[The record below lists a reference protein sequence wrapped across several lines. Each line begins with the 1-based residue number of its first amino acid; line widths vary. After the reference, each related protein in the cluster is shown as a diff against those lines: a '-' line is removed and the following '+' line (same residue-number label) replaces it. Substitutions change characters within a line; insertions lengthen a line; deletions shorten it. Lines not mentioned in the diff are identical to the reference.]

1 MNAPYDVIVE
11 LSSDNSRLFKEGVIA
26 REMSAGN
33 DELFEGIT
41 MAMDSMV
48 TFGVKKVTASKGGG
62 KGLSWADFKLLADAL
77 ANRKLTGHA
86 ALAAIDVACNA
97 ATEQQWDDWYRRI
110 FIKDLR
116 CGMTETTVN
125 NVAKK
130 LKLKKYTVPVF
141 TCQLAHG
148 SEAHE
153 NKMVGEKLIEVKLDG
168 VRVLSIVDPN
178 GTVTQYSRN
187 GKELVNFEHIKQQF
201 ASIVDKLSEPTVFD
215 GEVMSSSFQD
225 LMKQVHRKSN
235 VNAGDAVL
243 HLFDMVPLKD
253 FQKGIFKVPQKK
265 RSQDLQQ
272 WHKEHAQH
280 LQNVQVLEQEL
291 VNLDTAQGQKRY
303 AEINRAAIAGGY
315 EGIMV
320 KDVDAPYECKRVTH
334 WLKLKP
340 VIEVSLEVI
349 AIEEGTG
356 KNVGKLGA
364 LVCEGVDDGKKITVN
379 VGSGYSDEQR
389 DEYFTTD
396 LIGSIA
402 EVRADAITKNQ
413 DGSYSLRF
421 PRFLRFR
428 GFEAG
433 EKI

>member
-1 MNAPYDVIVE
+1 
-11 LSSDNSRLFKEGVIA
+11 
-26 REMSAGN
+26 
-33 DELFEGIT
+33 
-41 MAMDSMV
+41 
-48 TFGVKKVTASKGGG
+48 
-62 KGLSWADFKLLADAL
+62 
-77 ANRKLTGHA
+77 
-86 ALAAIDVACNA
+86 
-97 ATEQQWDDWYRRI
+97 
-110 FIKDLR
+110 
-116 CGMTETTVN
+116 
-125 NVAKK
+125 
-130 LKLKKYTVPVF
+130 
-141 TCQLAHG
+141 
-148 SEAHE
+148 
-153 NKMVGEKLIEVKLDG
+153 
-168 VRVLSIVDPN
+168 
-178 GTVTQYSRN
+178 
-187 GKELVNFEHIKQQF
+187 
-201 ASIVDKLSEPTVFD
+201 
-215 GEVMSSSFQD
+215 
-225 LMKQVHRKSN
+225 MKQVHRKSN

-265 RSQDLQQ
+265 RSQDLQK
-272 WHKEHAQH
+272 WHKEHAEH
-280 LQNVQVLEQEL
+280 LQNVQVLDQEL

-320 KDVDAPYECKRVTH
+320 KDVDAAYECKRVTH

-402 EVRADAITKNQ
+402 EVRADAITQNQ